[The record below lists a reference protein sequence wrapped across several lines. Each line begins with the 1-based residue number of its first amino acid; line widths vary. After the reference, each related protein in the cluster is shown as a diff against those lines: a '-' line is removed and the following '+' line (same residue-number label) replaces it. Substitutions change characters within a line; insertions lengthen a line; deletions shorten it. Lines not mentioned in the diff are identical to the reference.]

1 VFLKKG
7 DAWTGRLQIDFLN
20 PSFNNL
26 QFKNPMAEPFTAF
39 SVETVAPSPSS
50 LPEKA
55 SGTVDIVY
63 FLLPIFRDPID
74 SLFEAEFKQA
84 VRLCN

>member
-1 VFLKKG
+1 
-7 DAWTGRLQIDFLN
+7 
-20 PSFNNL
+20 
-26 QFKNPMAEPFTAF
+26 MAEPFTAF